1 MPSEL
6 SAARVARQTYHQ
18 ALLPR
23 NLPTNCCVWLR
34 RTWTRLGGDAILC
47 GVFFGLLSPRR
58 HGRSSATA
66 PTATISPAN
75 AASPS
80 PTRSCNNGK
89 ADLVRAELVISERTA
104 RTHVSNIL
112 RKLDLASRTQAALW
126 AVREGLGEADTTT

>member
-1 MPSEL
+1 MSMPSEL

-89 ADLVRAELVISERTA
+89 ADLVRAELVCSVAIG
-104 RTHVSNIL
+104 L
-112 RKLDLASRTQAALW
+112 
-126 AVREGLGEADTTT
+126 AVRVIAFAPALR